1 MSIVVVGSVAYDTVE
16 TAGGRRDDALGGA
29 ATFFAVAARFFAPVS
44 VVGVIGKDFRPDHE
58 QMLVERG
65 IDVRG
70 LERHDGATFRWHG
83 RYHEDMNKRDTI
95 ALALNVFEGFNP
107 TLLPD
112 QQRCDYL
119 FLANISPELQTRVL
133 SQVKSPKLVA
143 ADTMDFWIQN
153 ARPAL
158 MKLLER
164 LDILT
169 INDEEARMLSGEH
182 NLVKAGRAVLKMGP
196 KSLLVKRGEYGVLQ
210 FSKEGMF
217 AVPAYPL
224 EEVVDPT
231 GAGDTFAGG
240 LMGFLARN
248 GRLTESILRT
258 AVVYGSVMASYA
270 VEKFSMDRLLELSW
284 EEIDSRYRAF
294 IELTDSHSTRWN
306 SPS

>member
-16 TAGGRRDDALGGA
+16 TANGRRDDALGGA
-29 ATFFAVAARFFAPVS
+29 ATFFSVAARFFAPVS
-44 VVGVIGKDFRPDHE
+44 MVGVIGKDFKYEHE

-65 IDVRG
+65 VDVRG
-70 LERHDGATFRWHG
+70 LERHDGETFRWHG
-83 RYHEDMNKRDTI
+83 RYHEDMNKRDTV

-153 ARPAL
+153 ARPTL

-210 FSKEGMF
+210 FSKDGMF

-248 GRLTESILRT
+248 GRITESILRT
-258 AVVYGSVMASYA
+258 AVVYGSVMASFA

-284 EEIDSRYRAF
+284 EEIDGRYRAF